1 MARLDCLPYL
11 LRKRLP
17 TRVSNDRSVEEK
29 KTIEKVDSFTCKD
42 VPTKALSDPPT
53 ISLESTN
60 MDKKQPPQRAPL
72 RNLNVT

>member
-1 MARLDCLPYL
+1 MIVPL
-11 LRKRLP
+11 
-17 TRVSNDRSVEEK
+17 K
-29 KTIEKVDSFTCKD
+29 KKPIEKVDSFTCKD